1 MFCSNCGKEI
11 PNDSAFCPYCGA
23 KNQAANAVQ
32 NPIPQPQMTD
42 ARPPEAAQPHG
53 APAPATPPMRPPV
66 QAPQKKK
73 GMPTWGIVLIIVAA
87 VLIIVGAISAII
99 VGRIVKSV
107 RDYGYEISSE
117 LEEWTFDTSA
127 NTDTTT
133 EATTEEESTTKQETT
148 TEQQTTQA
156 QKKSKLD
163 VSKVGKPNIKDF
175 AWVKNAPQP
184 AAGELLTGAQ
194 DISGRWKAYYVYSNG
209 VKELCN
215 VTIAATNSNVKVAVK
230 PRYINYAHEWV
241 SESKVQGYAYNQ
253 NGVLTNGTIRV
264 SGKAGTIVLYSFFER
279 NGKQY
284 AYGKTM
290 LQSGETINIALVRP

>member
-1 MFCSNCGKEI
+1 MYCSNCGKEI
-11 PNDSAFCPYCGA
+11 PNESVFCPYCGT
-23 KNQAANAVQ
+23 KRQVANVTQ
-32 NPIPQPQMTD
+32 NPIPQPQMPD
-42 ARPPEAAQPHG
+42 AMPPEAAQPHG
-53 APAPATPPMRPPV
+53 APAPVAPTGQSPV
-66 QAPQKKK
+66 PAPKKKK
-73 GMPTWGIVLIIVAA
+73 GLPTWGIVLIIVGIVC
-87 VLIIVGAISAII
+87 VLIGTAAAII
-99 VGRIVKSV
+99 VGRIVNSV
-107 RDYGYEISSE
+107 REYGYEVSSE
-117 LEEWTFDTSA
+117 LEEWTFDITEDINDTTKES
-127 NTDTTT
+127 TQEETTTEKETTT
-133 EATTEEESTTKQETT
+133 EATEK
-148 TEQQTTQA
+148 A
-156 QKKSKLD
+156 QKKSKID
-163 VSKVGKPNIKDF
+163 VSNVGKPNIKDF

-184 AAGELLTGAQ
+184 AAGELLSGAQ

-230 PRYINYAHEWV
+230 PWYINYAHEWV
-241 SESKVQGYAYNQ
+241 NESKVQGYVYDQ